1 MKHILIGTLAA
12 ALLAACGGSG
22 GDDGGA
28 AQAPSPNA
36 PGGEVPLT
44 ATQDAAAAQAFVASL
59 VAAPSETAEPLGVG
73 PTPLATSETDEP
85 KPL

>member
-12 ALLAACGGSG
+12 ALLAACGGG
-22 GDDGGA
+22 DGGG

-44 ATQDAAAAQAFVASL
+44 ATQDAAAAHAFVAST
-59 VAAPSETAEPLGVG
+59 AATSSETAEPLAVG